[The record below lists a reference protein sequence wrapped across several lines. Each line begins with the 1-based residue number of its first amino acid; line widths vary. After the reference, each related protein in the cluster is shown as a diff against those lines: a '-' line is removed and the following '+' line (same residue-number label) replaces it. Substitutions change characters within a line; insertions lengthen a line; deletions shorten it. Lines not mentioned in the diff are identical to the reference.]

1 MIGQKSKI
9 ISSTIATIGIDKI
22 QTQVLMNNAREIV
35 EYLQQI
41 SESGLNPWKLLGGG
55 DAH

>member
-1 MIGQKSKI
+1 MIGQKSEKI
-9 ISSTIATIGIDKI
+9 ISSAIATTDKI
-22 QTQVLMNNAREIV
+22 QTQALMNNTREIV

-41 SESGLNPWKLLGGG
+41 SGSGLNPWKLLGGG

>member
-1 MIGQKSKI
+1 MFLFSIVSKFL
-9 ISSTIATIGIDKI
+9 ISIATTDKI
-22 QTQVLMNNAREIV
+22 QTQVLMNDTREIV
-35 EYLQQI
+35 EYSQQI